1 MARRRELCP
10 ARRPGR
16 ASGLVKQSYRLL
28 FFAAFFVEAFF
39 VLFLAVFLAAIKW
52 LLHVRRPV
60 VRPHARS
67 GTPNSER
74 AVICDWYRA
83 SQRATATML
92 QTALTALDA

>member
-1 MARRRELCP
+1 MSLA
-10 ARRPGR
+10 AAGR

-52 LLHVRRPV
+52 LLHVRRPL

-74 AVICDWYRA
+74 AVIA
-83 SQRATATML
+83 SGHRCESAGGEHVANC
-92 QTALTALDA
+92 ADCFDA